1 MTRNPPMT
9 TISVELGARS
19 YPIRIGSGW
28 IADIGAMTRQVAP
41 RSELALI
48 VTDENVDPHADALA
62 QSLKSAGFRTST
74 VILQP
79 GETTKSLAWTEE
91 LYDELAELNADRRTL
106 VVALGGG
113 VIGDLAGFA
122 AATYNRGLP
131 LFMVPTTL
139 LSMVDSSV
147 GGKVGI
153 NHERGKNLIGAF
165 HQPAGVAIDLDYLKT
180 LPEREFVSGLAEV
193 VKYGVI
199 LDIGFFEFL
208 ERSVSAIL
216 ARDPAALE
224 MIVARSCELKA
235 GVVQLDE
242 REETGLRAKLNY
254 GHTFAHAFEIAAG
267 YGTWLHGEAVSAG
280 MVCAAQLAEAL
291 GRVPGTF
298 VARQTNLLEA
308 FGLPTRPLPDWD
320 AEEMIATM
328 RRDKKSVS
336 GKLRFVLPTELGN
349 VELVDGVDEGL
360 VRRAMG

>member
-1 MTRNPPMT
+1 MT
-9 TISVELGARS
+9 TTPVELGERRYTIQISSGWSAGIGAFARS
-19 YPIRIGSGW
+19 S
-28 IADIGAMTRQVAP
+28 AP
-41 RSELALI
+41 KSELALI
-48 VTDENVDPHADALA
+48 VTDENVDPHAEALA
-62 QSLKSAGFRTST
+62 TALKSAGFRTST

-79 GETTKSLAWTEE
+79 GEETKSLAWANE

-139 LSMVDSSV
+139 LAMVDSSV

-165 HQPAGVAIDLDYLKT
+165 HQPAGVAIDLDYLTT
-180 LPEREFVSGLAEV
+180 LPDREYRSGLAEV

-199 LDIGFFEFL
+199 LDAGFFEFL
-208 ERSVSAIL
+208 ERSIAPIL
-216 ARDPAALE
+216 ARDPAVLE
-224 MIVARSCELKA
+224 TVVARSCELKA
-235 GVVQLDE
+235 RVVQQDE

-280 MVCAAQLAEAL
+280 MVCAAKLAQEL

-298 VARQTNLLEA
+298 TARQTNLLEA
-308 FGLPTRPLPDWD
+308 FGVPTRALPEWD
-320 AEEMIATM
+320 ADEMIATM
-328 RRDKKSVS
+328 RRDKKSLS
-336 GKLRFVLPTELGN
+336 GKLRFVLPTEMGI
-349 VELVDGVDEGL
+349 VELVDGVDEAA
-360 VRRAMG
+360 VRRALS

>member
-1 MTRNPPMT
+1 MT
-9 TISVELGARS
+9 TIPVELGPRRYPIQIASGWSGVIGAFARS
-19 YPIRIGSGW
+19 C
-28 IADIGAMTRQVAP
+28 AP
-41 RSELALI
+41 KSELALI
-48 VTDENVDPHADALA
+48 VTDENVDPHAEALA
-62 QSLKSAGFRTST
+62 TSLKSASFRTST

-79 GETTKSLAWTEE
+79 GEETKSLAWANE

-180 LPEREFVSGLAEV
+180 LPERDFRSGLAEV

-199 LDIGFFEFL
+199 LDAEFFETL
-208 ERSVSAIL
+208 ELLTLEIL
-216 ARDPAALE
+216 SREPLTLE
-224 MIVARSCELKA
+224 AIVARSCALKA
-235 GVVQLDE
+235 QVVQQDE
-242 REETGLRAKLNY
+242 REETGLRAMLNY

-280 MVCAAQLAEAL
+280 MVCAAKLAEEL
-291 GRVPGTF
+291 GRVPGAFT
-298 VARQTNLLEA
+298 ARQTNLLEV
-308 FGLPTRPLPDWD
+308 FGLPTEVLPEWD
-320 AEEMIATM
+320 ADEMIATM
-328 RRDKKSVS
+328 HRDKKSLA
-336 GKLRFVLPTELGN
+336 GKLRFVLPSELGK
-349 VELVDGVDEGL
+349 VELVDGIDEAA
-360 VRRAMG
+360 VRRALGV

>member
-1 MTRNPPMT
+1 MT
-9 TISVELGARS
+9 TIPVELGARRYS
-19 YPIRIGSGW
+19 IQ
-28 IADIGAMTRQVAP
+28 IASAWSAGLGAFARACAP
-41 RSELALI
+41 KSELALI

-62 QSLKSAGFRTST
+62 AALKSAGFRTST
-74 VILQP
+74 VIVQP
-79 GETTKSLAWTEE
+79 GEETKSLAWADE

-139 LSMVDSSV
+139 LAMVDSSV

-199 LDIGFFEFL
+199 LDAGFFDFL
-208 ERSVSAIL
+208 EHSVAAIL
-216 ARDPAALE
+216 SRDPAVLE
-224 MIVARSCELKA
+224 TIVARSCELKA
-235 GVVQLDE
+235 GVIQMDE

-280 MVCAAQLAEAL
+280 MVCAAKLAEAL
-291 GRVPGTF
+291 GRVPGSFT
-298 VARQTNLLEA
+298 ARQTALLGA
-308 FGLPTRPLPDWD
+308 FGLPTRVLPEWD

-328 RRDKKSVS
+328 RRDKKSVG
-336 GKLRFVLPTELGN
+336 GKLRFVLPTEMGN
-349 VELVDGVDEGL
+349 VELVDGVDEAL
-360 VRRAMG
+360 VARAMC